1 MVLYTD
7 KNRRYFKIQLII
19 FMCEVKNVND
29 IGRSLHF
36 IKKYFFLFGCIF
48 RAGDEFPGNGKSFHL
63 IFSFELK
70 VVQQQ
75 RQ

>member
-36 IKKYFFLFGCIF
+36 IKKYFLKYQFSTFFCNSVTTYPKYLG
-48 RAGDEFPGNGKSFHL
+48 L
-63 IFSFELK
+63 II
-70 VVQQQ
+70 
-75 RQ
+75 